1 MHRRRSALTVSTA
14 AVLAVVAPLL
24 TGCGSDARPG
34 AAAVVDGDRITMA
47 QLQSRVGA
55 VRDAQNAEPQGEQLV
70 QRSGQLT
77 RATLDSMIR
86 ERVVR
91 EAADE
96 AGVSVS
102 RREIQRMRDQLEKG
116 AGGAKQFEAALL
128 QQQAIAPSEIDE
140 RVWLELAVRKI
151 AGASGIDLQTPE
163 GNEALTAKFAETA
176 KKMKID
182 VNPRYGKWSTRQAA
196 LAAAKDPWLNDL
208 SGKEAER
215 EQQQAQQPQGT

>member
-1 MHRRRSALTVSTA
+1 MHRRRSALTLSTA
-14 AVLAVVAPLL
+14 AALAVVAPLL
-24 TGCGSDARPG
+24 TGCGNDARPG
-34 AAAVVDGDRITMA
+34 AAAVVDGDRISMS

-55 VRDAQNAEPQGEQLV
+55 VRDAQNAEPQSAQLI

-91 EAADE
+91 EAADD

-102 RREIQRMRDQLEKG
+102 RREIQRMRGELEKG
-116 AGGAKQFEAALL
+116 AGGAEAFKKSLL

-140 RVWLELAVRKI
+140 RVWLELTVRKI
-151 AGASGIDLQTPE
+151 ASASGIDLQTPD
-163 GNEALTAKFAETA
+163 GNAALNAKFAETA

-182 VNPRYGKWSTRQAA
+182 VNPRYGKWSAAKAA
-196 LAAAKDPWLNDL
+196 LATTESPWLNDK
-208 SGKEAER
+208 SGKRADR
-215 EQQQAQQPQGT
+215 EQQAAQQQHA